1 MTVDAGNP
9 VYASQLGWVEDSVF
23 RLEGEERAAYAPPD
37 VAAESAKSPHTKAA
51 TQQNLS
57 QQKKLASAL
66 RDEHGERISQEQQ
79 QAVVRAMQ
87 ALEEQ
92 QELAF
97 ERRDLIGQRISKLGR
112 KLGDTKERLT
122 AVENENAQIELQAE
136 GIKQEIATMKEERE
150 HNLRELE
157 AMRGENEEIKSRTLM
172 ALDLRMHK
180 LRHEIKDVDRALKNA
195 IWSAGSSESSTFVSV
210 GVGADTPLPPL
221 PPVEPIVLAPV
232 RRRDDESQTGVVA
245 PRKGGAGRPQ
255 TSSAAQSFGIRKY
268 GMMASMSLK
277 DVGEIAHKHAKPVDL
292 LQAHSIGTRGDALLA
307 TLLGH
312 DADAHFGSG
321 RSLATSIS
329 SPYLRSLSHSRSLPS
344 CGSAARSRS
353 RTRPRASSTR
363 GSPPRGVVK
372 DSVLIFSFLISL
384 GRVLLS
390 HSADGAGRGQGLP
403 RPAGLPHER

>member
-1 MTVDAGNP
+1 MPASPPSPTRTMPHPLRAQMRSDAELRFVSSLGNLDMENNGP
-9 VYASQLGWVEDSVF
+9 AS
-23 RLEGEERAAYAPPD
+23 

-221 PPVEPIVLAPV
+221 PPVEPIVLAP
-232 RRRDDESQTGVVA
+232 RKFKDDDSQPGVVA
-245 PRKGGAGRPQ
+245 PRRGGRPA
-255 TSSAAQSFGIRKY
+255 TSSSAAQSFGIRKY

-277 DVGEIAHKHAKPVDL
+277 DVGEIAHKHPNPIDL
-292 LQAHSIGTRGDALLA
+292 LQAHSIGTRGVDLFASLIA
-307 TLLGH
+307 HEH
-312 DADAHFGSG
+312 DIANDFAGSG

-329 SPYLRSLSHSRSLPS
+329 SPYLRSLSRSRSLPS
-344 CGSAARSRS
+344 CGSAARRVRSAQPGSR
-353 RTRPRASSTR
+353 RKPL
-363 GSPPRGVVK
+363 K
-372 DSVLIFSFLISL
+372 
-384 GRVLLS
+384 
-390 HSADGAGRGQGLP
+390 
-403 RPAGLPHER
+403 

>member
-1 MTVDAGNP
+1 MPASPPSPTRTMPHPLRAQMRSDAELRFVSSLGNLDMENNGP
-9 VYASQLGWVEDSVF
+9 AS
-23 RLEGEERAAYAPPD
+23 

-307 TLLGH
+307 TLLLGH

-344 CGSAARSRS
+344 CGSAARRARS
-353 RTRPRASSTR
+353 ATP
-363 GSPPRGVVK
+363 
-372 DSVLIFSFLISL
+372 
-384 GRVLLS
+384 GRRKPLK
-390 HSADGAGRGQGLP
+390 
-403 RPAGLPHER
+403 